1 MIQNAKHILY
11 LLLLLLIFIAPV
23 HIFELHNQDLEA
35 SNDEDPKTMGQILEK
50 RKNYADKVQSRSAN
64 KLVNILV
71 VPGHD
76 DESYG
81 TRFKTLKE
89 VELNRILAQKLFHY
103 LSKEQGINPV
113 LASDENGYN
122 PIFETYF
129 LSEKENIEEFIE
141 SSKES
146 FSEKIL
152 SEHLENVENDFHN
165 VAASEVAYR
174 LYGINRWVN
183 TQDFD
188 LVIHIHFNDHRGRKK
203 TQVGKYDG
211 FAIYTPGPLFENHE
225 LSRILADSIYS
236 ELLKI
241 RPVSNLE
248 SEEEGIIEDHELIAL
263 GANESLEA
271 GSILIEYG
279 YIYEPIFTDPL
290 RRDTSLDYLAYAT
303 YAGVMRSMNEV
314 PISKEYSLQNTSK
327 NKITN
332 NNLMW
337 QFQKALDGLY
347 PPDEKTLRD
356 CPITGYF
363 GKCSQLVK

>member
-1 MIQNAKHILY
+1 M
-11 LLLLLLIFIAPV
+11 LLLVIFTAPV
-23 HIFELHNQDLEA
+23 HIFELHNQDIEA
-35 SNDEDPKTMGQILEK
+35 SNDQSKTIEQILEK
-50 RKNYADKVQSRSAN
+50 RKNYLDKIQSRSAN
-64 KLVNILV
+64 RLVNILV

-81 TRFKTLKE
+81 TRFATLKE
-89 VELNRILAQKLFHY
+89 VELNRILARKLFNY
-103 LSKEQGINPV
+103 LSKEEGVNPV

-129 LSEKENIEEFIE
+129 LSEKESIEEFI
-141 SSKES
+141 SKSKES

-152 SEHLENVENDFHN
+152 TEHLENVDNDFHN
-165 VAASEVAYR
+165 IADSEVAYR

-183 TQDFD
+183 IQDFD

-203 TQVGKYDG
+203 SQVGKYEG
-211 FAIYTPGPLFENHE
+211 FSIYTPGPHFENHE
-225 LSRILADSIYS
+225 LSRILADAIFG
-236 ELLKI
+236 ELRKI

-248 SEEEGIIEDHELIAL
+248 SEAEGIIEDHELIAL

-303 YAGVMRSMNEV
+303 YSGIMKSMNEN
-314 PISKEYSLQNTSK
+314 PLTKEYSQPNVSK
-327 NKITN
+327 NKTTN
-332 NNLMW
+332 NNLIW
-337 QFQKALDGLY
+337 QFQKALEGLY
-347 PPDEKTLRD
+347 PPADKTLRD
-356 CPITGYF
+356 CPITGHF
-363 GKCSQLVK
+363 GKCSQAVE